1 MATASM
7 TAAVPTQTEQTVNG
21 RTMAPACLY
30 KAATENPQLK
40 APAKAAEGRKFD
52 VSVDDIIYDQP
63 AGNLKMY
70 SKACDYYGMT
80 MWGIM
85 QGSSDGMPC
94 RVAEAQDGSFYIYN
108 PFSSVDTNHG

>member
-1 MATASM
+1 MRKNFTFIIAAMATASM

-52 VSVDDIIYDQP
+52 VSVDDII
-63 AGNLKMY
+63 
-70 SKACDYYGMT
+70 
-80 MWGIM
+80 
-85 QGSSDGMPC
+85 
-94 RVAEAQDGSFYIYN
+94 
-108 PFSSVDTNHG
+108 